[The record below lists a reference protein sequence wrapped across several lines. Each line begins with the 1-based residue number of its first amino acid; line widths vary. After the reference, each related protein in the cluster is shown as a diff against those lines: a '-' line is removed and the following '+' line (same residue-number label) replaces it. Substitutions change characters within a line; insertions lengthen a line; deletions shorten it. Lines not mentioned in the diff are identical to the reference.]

1 MTDADATPR
10 DRMRRAVRAVRREA
24 RKVAVVHATADAT
37 VATLAASLAVELV
50 GTGALPAAV
59 PRRLALP
66 AAAAAAGLPAALD
79 AATLTGVAAGL
90 VAFVAGLGYRL
101 RRPAVERFEAVN
113 PLVAEAL
120 RTGRDALADDREG
133 PMADR
138 LYRSVTDR
146 LGETSSLGLLRL
158 RRLAATFVL
167 VGLLAATTVGTA
179 AVDVGLGT
187 GATAATLDGRT
198 GESPPEDRYTGLQNP
213 DEVLGEPENVSAG
226 SEPVNATVGTRAGTN
241 GSTSTERYATGGLAS
256 DATVESQQ
264 AGFAEQKRLE
274 NAELIREY
282 NLRIREDES

>member
-1 MTDADATPR
+1 MTDATPR

-50 GTGALPAAV
+50 GVAALPAAV

-66 AAAAAAGLPAALD
+66 PAAVAAGLPPALDAAALVGAAAGLVVL
-79 AATLTGVAAGL
+79 
-90 VAFVAGLGYRL
+90 VAGLAVRL

-113 PLVAEAL
+113 PPVAEAL
-120 RTGRDALADDREG
+120 RTGRDALAAGREG

-138 LYRSVTDR
+138 LYESVTER

-158 RRLAATFVL
+158 RRLAAALVL
-167 VGLLAATTVGTA
+167 VGLLSTATVGTA

-187 GATAATLDGRT
+187 GTTAGTPDDGTR
-198 GESPPEDRYTGLQNP
+198 GPPPEDRYTGLENP
-213 DEVLGEPENVSAG
+213 DEVLGEPEDVSAG

-241 GSTSTERYATGGLAS
+241 GSASAERYATGGFAS
-256 DATVESQQ
+256 DAAVESQQ
-264 AGFAEQKRLE
+264 AGFAEQERLE
-274 NAELIREY
+274 DAELIREY
-282 NLRIREDES
+282 NLRIREES